1 MNKKKIDKYLR
12 ISRLIVTLL
21 AFIILNAWF
30 LWENDPQWI
39 LSLIISCA
47 VFIVS
52 FPSSKICLSLI
63 NKGDNIKNI
72 FYKVAY
78 YGLALPIIFFVTI
91 ILVAILYSVL
101 VSLIPEETLTLGLAV
116 LIACAGIGIFTCILV
131 PYFQTLIILLLKKIN
146 F

>member
-1 MNKKKIDKYLR
+1 MNKKKIDKYLK

-39 LSLIISCA
+39 LSIIISCA

-52 FPSSKICLSLI
+52 FPSSKICLTLI
-63 NKGDNIKNI
+63 NKGDNIKNT

-91 ILVAILYSVL
+91 ILVAILCSVL
-101 VSLIPEETLTLGLAV
+101 VSLIPEETLTLGLAL
-116 LIACAGIGIFTCILV
+116 LIAFAGIGIFTCILV